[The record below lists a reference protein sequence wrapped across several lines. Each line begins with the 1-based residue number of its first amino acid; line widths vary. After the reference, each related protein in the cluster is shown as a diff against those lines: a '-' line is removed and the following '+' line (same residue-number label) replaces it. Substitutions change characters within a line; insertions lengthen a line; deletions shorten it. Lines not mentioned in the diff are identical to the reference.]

1 MEEDGGKVPSLSS
14 DNVNTRRLRSSSET
28 TENRE
33 RVKREQDKC
42 VPIDWLT
49 L

>member
-1 MEEDGGKVPSLSS
+1 MEEDGDKVPSLSS
-14 DNVNTRRLRSSSET
+14 DNVKTRRLRRNSGT

-42 VPIDWLT
+42 VLIDWLT